1 MNFDYIIVGAG
12 TSGCVIAN
20 ELSKKGY
27 SVGLIEKGRQN
38 FVKNFFNK
46 FPNGTFLTLRNK
58 YFTKNYQCEASKYL
72 NYRKLDWPRGE
83 IPGGCSA
90 INGLVYKRGAENDF
104 EYLIKNNKRINWEL
118 IKKFYLEI
126 EQELNINTISNNH
139 SQKNTK
145 NIITENFLQTLKN
158 LKFYIYKSFVENDF
172 TKSFIAGN
180 YDLTIK
186 NKQRTYAKN
195 FLKNSSVKL
204 IEGCDVKKIIFEQSK
219 AIGVIFQIGKK
230 EKKFFANKEIIISAG
245 AINTPK
251 ILQLSGIGDQKHL
264 EHLGIKCIFNNHLV
278 GENLR
283 DHLQTKIIY
292 ETKSKKNFNYL
303 LKNKLVLIVE
313 LLKYFLK
320 KDSLLNEGVIKA
332 GAFCNL
338 NDDKKYEYQLNL
350 LLASGIDVSSIDKF
364 NGLTLSV
371 NTLNPRSKGFVKI
384 KSNNFLKD
392 PMIFPNY
399 FSDKNNK
406 DIQKHID
413 GIKKIREIANTKP
426 FKDILIKEKL
436 PGAFCKT
443 NLQISE
449 FIKNCSTTIYHH
461 TGTCKFG
468 SKDNGVVD
476 KNFSVYGVSNLRI
489 CDASI
494 MPRSI
499 NGNTAAT
506 CYVLGKVLANIL

>member
-313 LLKYFLK
+313 LL
-320 KDSLLNEGVIKA
+320 
-332 GAFCNL
+332 
-338 NDDKKYEYQLNL
+338 
-350 LLASGIDVSSIDKF
+350 
-364 NGLTLSV
+364 
-371 NTLNPRSKGFVKI
+371 
-384 KSNNFLKD
+384 
-392 PMIFPNY
+392 
-399 FSDKNNK
+399 
-406 DIQKHID
+406 
-413 GIKKIREIANTKP
+413 
-426 FKDILIKEKL
+426 
-436 PGAFCKT
+436 
-443 NLQISE
+443 
-449 FIKNCSTTIYHH
+449 
-461 TGTCKFG
+461 
-468 SKDNGVVD
+468 
-476 KNFSVYGVSNLRI
+476 
-489 CDASI
+489 
-494 MPRSI
+494 
-499 NGNTAAT
+499 
-506 CYVLGKVLANIL
+506 